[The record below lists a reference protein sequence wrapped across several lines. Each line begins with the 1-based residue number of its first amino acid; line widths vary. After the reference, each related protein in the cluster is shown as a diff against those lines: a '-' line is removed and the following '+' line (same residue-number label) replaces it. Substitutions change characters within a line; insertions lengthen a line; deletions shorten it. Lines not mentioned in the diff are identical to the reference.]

1 MMKYIKALLVAI
13 LLNTATIAFGQ
24 DRLQELLDRYD
35 YQTAISVIDS
45 LAAEIGTDSTS
56 IAEHREEVIDL
67 ALQKARCLRRLYR
80 MQESVEVLADVLYL
94 DQFNMELMADLAESH
109 MQAGNTLEAFNL
121 YGILTQ
127 MQPDNPYFKI
137 CQARILYREKQYEES
152 IAACKAIIVQDSI
165 PEILSMIAD
174 AYKTLGKADSAMVY
188 YNYVLDR
195 KPMHVPTLSKKAD
208 ILLSTKQYFQVI
220 DMSREYINEDPDNM
234 TMLPIYGLA
243 LYLQGSYPLSIEQFE
258 HQRDLGDDS
267 YAVHYYLGLN
277 HYMMDNWPRAVEEL
291 EKAYQIDSSDVTLV
305 YQLAHAKSH
314 MPIMTGMESH
324 RLNPESEKLYSKAL
338 EMLQP
343 SPTMMHNIYG
353 SMAMARHT
361 IAQYAEAIKY
371 YELSYKY
378 NPKNISA
385 LYSIGYCYERLKNYT
400 KALEYYERYLKLGK
414 PGTEGYRFVELSINY
429 VKQEKFMEEE

>member
-1 MMKYIKALLVAI
+1 MKRLLCII
-13 LLNTATIAFGQ
+13 LSAFSVIVSNGQ

-35 YQTAISVIDS
+35 YKTGIYVIDS
-45 LAAEIGTDSTS
+45 LAAEIGADSTS

-80 MQESVEVLADVLYL
+80 MQESVEVLAEVLYL
-94 DQFNMELMADLAESH
+94 DQFNIELMADLAESH
-109 MQAGNTLEAFNL
+109 MQVGNTMEAFTL
-121 YGILTQ
+121 YGTLSR
-127 MQPDNPYFKI
+127 MQPENPYFKI
-137 CQARILYREKQYEES
+137 CQARILYKEKQYKES
-152 IAACKAIIVQDSI
+152 ISICEDIAAQDSI
-165 PEILSMIAD
+165 PEILTLIAD
-174 AYKTLGKADSAMVY
+174 AYNNLGKADSALVY
-188 YNYVLDR
+188 YNHILSKR
-195 KPMHVPTLSKKAD
+195 PNHIPTMNKKAD
-208 ILLSTKQYFQVI
+208 ILLSAKQYQPVI
-220 DMSREYINEDPDNM
+220 DMSSEYLKEDPDNIII
-234 TMLPIYGLA
+234 LPIYGLA
-243 LYLQGSYPLSIEQFE
+243 LYLKGSYPLSIEQFE
-258 HQRDLGDDS
+258 HQRELGDDS

-277 HYMMDNWPRAVEEL
+277 HYVMDNWPRAVEEL

-324 RLNPESEKLYSKAL
+324 RLNPESERLYSKAL

-343 SPTMMHNIYG
+343 SPAMMHNIYG

-361 IAQYAEAIKY
+361 IALYAEAIKY

-385 LYSIGYCYERLKNYT
+385 LSSIGYCYERLKNYT

-429 VKQEKFMEEE
+429 VKQEKFMEE

>member
-1 MMKYIKALLVAI
+1 MKRLLCII
-13 LLNTATIAFGQ
+13 LSAFSVIVSNGQ
-24 DRLQELLDRYD
+24 DRLQELLDIYD
-35 YQTAISVIDS
+35 YKTAIYVIDS
-45 LAAEIGTDSTS
+45 LAAEIGADSTS

-80 MQESVEVLADVLYL
+80 MQESVEVLAEVLYL
-94 DQFNMELMADLAESH
+94 DQFNIELMADLAESH
-109 MQAGNTLEAFNL
+109 MQVGNTMEAFTL
-121 YGILTQ
+121 YGTLSR
-127 MQPDNPYFKI
+127 MQPENPYFKT
-137 CQARILYREKQYEES
+137 CQARILYKEKQYKES
-152 IAACKAIIVQDSI
+152 ISICEDIAAQDSI
-165 PEILSMIAD
+165 PEILTLIAD
-174 AYKTLGKADSAMVY
+174 AYNNLGKADSALVY
-188 YNYVLDR
+188 YNHVLAMR
-195 KPMHVPTLSKKAD
+195 PMHVPTLSKKAD
-208 ILLSTKQYFQVI
+208 ILLSAKQYVPVI
-220 DMSREYINEDPDNM
+220 DMSREYLNEDPDNM

-324 RLNPESEKLYSKAL
+324 RLNPESERLYSKAL

-378 NPKNISA
+378 NPQNISA
-385 LYSIGYCYERLKNYT
+385 LSSIGYCYERLKNYT

-429 VKQEKFMEEE
+429 VKQEKFMEE

>member
-1 MMKYIKALLVAI
+1 MKRII
-13 LLNTATIAFGQ
+13 LFFGILFLPCIICNSQ
-24 DRLQELLDRYD
+24 DRLQRAIDRYD
-35 YQTAISVIDS
+35 YKTALYIIDS
-45 LAAEIGTDSTS
+45 LATEIGTDSVVV
-56 IAEHREEVIDL
+56 AQNKEAVIDF

-80 MQESVEVLADVLYL
+80 MQESVEVLAEVLYL
-94 DQFNMELMADLAESH
+94 DQYNIELMADLAESH
-109 MQAGNTLEAFNL
+109 MQVGNTLEAFNL

-137 CQARILYREKQYEES
+137 CQARILYREKEYEES
-152 IAACKAIIVQDSI
+152 IAACKVITAQDTI
-165 PEILSMIAD
+165 PEILSMTAD
-174 AYKTLGKADSAMVY
+174 AYKSLGKADSALVY
-188 YNYVLDR
+188 YNHVLAMR
-195 KPMHVPTLSKKAD
+195 PGHVPTMSKKAD
-208 ILLSTKQYFQVI
+208 ILLSEKQYIPVI
-220 DMSREYINEDPDNM
+220 ETSREYLEEDPDNM

-243 LYLQGSYPLSIEQFE
+243 LHLQGSYPLSIEQFE

-324 RLNPESEKLYSKAL
+324 RLNPESERLYSKAL

-378 NPKNISA
+378 NPQNISA
-385 LYSIGYCYERLKNYT
+385 LSSIGYCYERLKNYT

-429 VKQEKFMEEE
+429 VKQEKFMEE

>member
-1 MMKYIKALLVAI
+1 MKRLLCII
-13 LLNTATIAFGQ
+13 LFAFSVIVSNGQ

-35 YQTAISVIDS
+35 YKTAIYVIDS
-45 LAAEIGTDSTS
+45 LAAEIGADSTS
-56 IAEHREEVIDL
+56 IADHREEVIDL

-80 MQESVEVLADVLYL
+80 MQESVEVLAEVLYL
-94 DQFNMELMADLAESH
+94 DQFNIELMADLAESH
-109 MQAGNTLEAFNL
+109 MQVGNTMEAFTL
-121 YGILTQ
+121 YGTLSR
-127 MQPDNPYFKI
+127 MQPENPYFKT
-137 CQARILYREKQYEES
+137 CQARILYKEKQYKES
-152 IAACKAIIVQDSI
+152 ISICEDIAAQDSI
-165 PEILSMIAD
+165 PEILTLIAD
-174 AYKTLGKADSAMVY
+174 AYNNLGKADSALVY
-188 YNYVLDR
+188 YNHVLSKR
-195 KPMHVPTLSKKAD
+195 PNHVPTMNKKAD
-208 ILLSTKQYFQVI
+208 ILLSAKQYQPVI
-220 DMSREYINEDPDNM
+220 DMSSEYLKEDPDNM
-234 TMLPIYGLA
+234 VMLPIYGLA
-243 LYLQGSYPLSIEQFE
+243 LYLKGSYPLSIEQFE
-258 HQRDLGDDS
+258 HQRNLGDDS

-314 MPIMTGMESH
+314 MPIMTGIESH
-324 RLNPESEKLYSKAL
+324 RLNPESERLYSKAL

-361 IAQYAEAIKY
+361 IAQYAEAIEY

-378 NPKNISA
+378 NPQNISA
-385 LYSIGYCYERLKNYT
+385 LSSIGYCYERLKNYT

-429 VKQEKFMEEE
+429 VKQEKFMEE

>member
-1 MMKYIKALLVAI
+1 MKRII
-13 LLNTATIAFGQ
+13 LFFGILFLPCIICNSQ
-24 DRLQELLDRYD
+24 DRLQRAIDRYD
-35 YQTAISVIDS
+35 YKTALYIIDS
-45 LAAEIGTDSTS
+45 LATEIGTDSVVV
-56 IAEHREEVIDL
+56 AQNKEAVIDF

-80 MQESVEVLADVLYL
+80 MQESVEVLAEVLYL
-94 DQFNMELMADLAESH
+94 DQYNIELMADLAESH
-109 MQAGNTLEAFNL
+109 MQVGNTLEAFNL

-137 CQARILYREKQYEES
+137 CQARILYREKEYEES
-152 IAACKAIIVQDSI
+152 IAACKVITAQDTI
-165 PEILSMIAD
+165 PEILSMTAD
-174 AYKTLGKADSAMVY
+174 AYKSLGKADSALVY
-188 YNYVLDR
+188 YNHVLAMR
-195 KPMHVPTLSKKAD
+195 PGHVPTMSKKAD
-208 ILLSTKQYFQVI
+208 ILLSEKQYIPVI
-220 DMSREYINEDPDNM
+220 ETSREYLEEDPDNM

-243 LYLQGSYPLSIEQFE
+243 LHLQGSYPLSIEQFE

-324 RLNPESEKLYSKAL
+324 RLNPESERLYSKAL

-361 IAQYAEAIKY
+361 IEHYADAIKY

-385 LYSIGYCYERLKNYT
+385 LSSIGYCYERLKNYK
-400 KALEYYERYLKLGK
+400 KALEYYERYIKLGK
-414 PGTEGYRFVELSINY
+414 PGSAGYKFVEESIEY
-429 VKQEKFMEEE
+429 VKQEKFMEEK

>member
-1 MMKYIKALLVAI
+1 MMKNIKALLVAI
-13 LLNTATIAFGQ
+13 LLITATIAFGQ

-35 YQTAISVIDS
+35 YKTAISVIDS

-208 ILLSTKQYFQVI
+208 ILLSAKQYFQVI
-220 DMSREYINEDPDNM
+220 DMSREYLNEDPDNM

-378 NPKNISA
+378 NPQNISA
-385 LYSIGYCYERLKNYT
+385 LSSIGYCYERLKNYT

-429 VKQEKFMEEE
+429 VKQEKFMEE

>member
-1 MMKYIKALLVAI
+1 MKRLLCII
-13 LLNTATIAFGQ
+13 LSAFSVIVSNGQ

-35 YQTAISVIDS
+35 YKTAIYVIDS
-45 LAAEIGTDSTS
+45 LAAEIGADSTS

-80 MQESVEVLADVLYL
+80 MQESVEVLAEVLYL
-94 DQFNMELMADLAESH
+94 DQFNIELMADLAESH
-109 MQAGNTLEAFNL
+109 MQVGNTMEAFTL
-121 YGILTQ
+121 YGTLSR
-127 MQPDNPYFKI
+127 MQPENPYFKT
-137 CQARILYREKQYEES
+137 CQARILYKEKQYKES
-152 IAACKAIIVQDSI
+152 ISICEDIAAQDSI
-165 PEILSMIAD
+165 PEILTLIAD
-174 AYKTLGKADSAMVY
+174 AYNNLGKADSALVY
-188 YNYVLDR
+188 YNHILSKR
-195 KPMHVPTLSKKAD
+195 PNHVPTMNKKAD
-208 ILLSTKQYFQVI
+208 ILLSAKQYQPVI
-220 DMSREYINEDPDNM
+220 EMSSEYLKEDPDNM
-234 TMLPIYGLA
+234 TILPIYGLA
-243 LYLQGSYPLSIEQFE
+243 LYLNGSYPLSIEQFE

-277 HYMMDNWPRAVEEL
+277 HYMMDNWPRAIEEL

-324 RLNPESEKLYSKAL
+324 RLNPESERLYSKAL

-385 LYSIGYCYERLKNYT
+385 LSSIGYCYERLKNYT

-429 VKQEKFMEEE
+429 VKQEKFMEE

>member
-1 MMKYIKALLVAI
+1 MCAFLLFLSCLI
-13 LLNTATIAFGQ
+13 SSGQ

-35 YQTAISVIDS
+35 YKTAISVIDS

-80 MQESVEVLADVLYL
+80 MQESVEVLADVLYM

-220 DMSREYINEDPDNM
+220 DMSREYLNEDPDNM

-324 RLNPESEKLYSKAL
+324 RLNPESEKLYYKAL

-361 IAQYAEAIKY
+361 IAQYAEAIEY

-378 NPKNISA
+378 NPQNISA
-385 LYSIGYCYERLKNYT
+385 LSSIGYCYERLKNYT

-414 PGTEGYRFVELSINY
+414 PGTEGYKFVELSINY
-429 VKQEKFMEEE
+429 VKQEKFMEE

>member
-1 MMKYIKALLVAI
+1 MKRIKI
-13 LLNTATIAFGQ
+13 LLGILFLPCIICNSQ
-24 DRLQELLDRYD
+24 DRLQRAIERYD
-35 YQTAISVIDS
+35 YKTALNVIDS
-45 LAAEIGTDSTS
+45 LVAEIGTDSMAVAQNKET
-56 IAEHREEVIDL
+56 VIDL
-67 ALQKARCLRRLYR
+67 ALQKSRCLRRLYR
-80 MQESVEVLADVLYL
+80 MNEAVEVLADVLYL

-208 ILLSTKQYFQVI
+208 ILLSAKQYFQVI
-220 DMSREYINEDPDNM
+220 DMSREYLSEDPDNM

-385 LYSIGYCYERLKNYT
+385 LSSIGYCYERLKNYT

-429 VKQEKFMEEE
+429 VKQEKFMEE

>member
-1 MMKYIKALLVAI
+1 MKRLLCII
-13 LLNTATIAFGQ
+13 LSAFSVIVSNGQ
-24 DRLQELLDRYD
+24 DRLQELLDIYD
-35 YQTAISVIDS
+35 YKTAIYVIDS
-45 LAAEIGTDSTS
+45 LAAEIGADSTS

-80 MQESVEVLADVLYL
+80 MQESVEVLAEVLYL
-94 DQFNMELMADLAESH
+94 DQFNIELMADLAESH
-109 MQAGNTLEAFNL
+109 MQVGNTMEAFTL
-121 YGILTQ
+121 YGTLSR
-127 MQPDNPYFKI
+127 MQPENPYFKT
-137 CQARILYREKQYEES
+137 CQARILYKEKQYKES
-152 IAACKAIIVQDSI
+152 ISICEDIAAQDSI
-165 PEILSMIAD
+165 PEILTLIAD
-174 AYKTLGKADSAMVY
+174 AYNNLGKADSALVY
-188 YNYVLDR
+188 YNHILSKR
-195 KPMHVPTLSKKAD
+195 PNHVPTMNKKAD
-208 ILLSTKQYFQVI
+208 ILLSAKQYQPVI
-220 DMSREYINEDPDNM
+220 DMSREYLNEDPDNM

-324 RLNPESEKLYSKAL
+324 RLNPESERLYSKAL

-378 NPKNISA
+378 NPQNISA
-385 LYSIGYCYERLKNYT
+385 LSSIGYCYERLKNYT

-429 VKQEKFMEEE
+429 VKQKKFMEE

>member
-1 MMKYIKALLVAI
+1 MKRLLCII
-13 LLNTATIAFGQ
+13 LSAFSVIVSNGQ

-35 YQTAISVIDS
+35 YKTGIYVIDS
-45 LAAEIGTDSTS
+45 LAAEIGADSTS

-67 ALQKARCLRRLYR
+67 ALQKSRCLRRLYR
-80 MQESVEVLADVLYL
+80 MQESVEVLAEVLYL
-94 DQFNMELMADLAESH
+94 DQFNIELMADLAESH
-109 MQAGNTLEAFNL
+109 MQVGNTMEAFTL
-121 YGILTQ
+121 YGTLSR
-127 MQPDNPYFKI
+127 MQPENPYFKT
-137 CQARILYREKQYEES
+137 CQARILYKEKQYKES
-152 IAACKAIIVQDSI
+152 ISICEDIAAQDSI
-165 PEILSMIAD
+165 PEILTLIAD
-174 AYKTLGKADSAMVY
+174 AYNNLGKADSALVY
-188 YNYVLDR
+188 YNHILSKR
-195 KPMHVPTLSKKAD
+195 PNHVPTMNKKAD
-208 ILLSTKQYFQVI
+208 ILLSAKQYQPVI
-220 DMSREYINEDPDNM
+220 DMSREYLEEDPDNM

-243 LYLQGSYPLSIEQFE
+243 LYLNGSYPLSIEQFE

-277 HYMMDNWPRAVEEL
+277 HYMMDNWPRAIEEL

-314 MPIMTGMESH
+314 MPIVTGMESH
-324 RLNPESEKLYSKAL
+324 RLNPESERLYSKAL

-385 LYSIGYCYERLKNYT
+385 LSSIGYCYERLKNYT
-400 KALEYYERYLKLGK
+400 KALEYYERYIKLGK
-414 PGTEGYRFVELSINY
+414 PGTAGYKFVEESIEY
-429 VKQEKFMEEE
+429 VKQEKFMEE

>member
-1 MMKYIKALLVAI
+1 MCAFLLFLSCLI
-13 LLNTATIAFGQ
+13 SSGQ

-35 YQTAISVIDS
+35 YRSAISVIDS

-80 MQESVEVLADVLYL
+80 MQESVEVLAEVLYL

-208 ILLSTKQYFQVI
+208 ILLSAKQYFQVI
-220 DMSREYINEDPDNM
+220 DMSREYLNEDPDNM

-324 RLNPESEKLYSKAL
+324 RLNPESEKLYYKAL

-361 IAQYAEAIKY
+361 IAQYAEAIEY

-378 NPKNISA
+378 NPQNISA
-385 LYSIGYCYERLKNYT
+385 LSSIGYCYERLKNYT

-414 PGTEGYRFVELSINY
+414 PGTEGYKFVELSINY
-429 VKQEKFMEEE
+429 VKQEKFMEE

>member
-1 MMKYIKALLVAI
+1 MCAFLLFLSCLI
-13 LLNTATIAFGQ
+13 SSGQ

-35 YQTAISVIDS
+35 YKTAISVIDS

-80 MQESVEVLADVLYL
+80 MQESVEVLAEVLYL

-174 AYKTLGKADSAMVY
+174 GYKTLGKADSAMVY

-208 ILLSTKQYFQVI
+208 ILLSAKQYFQVI
-220 DMSREYINEDPDNM
+220 DMSREYLNEDPDNM

-314 MPIMTGMESH
+314 MPIMRGMESH
-324 RLNPESEKLYSKAL
+324 RLNPESERLYSKAL

-343 SPTMMHNIYG
+343 SPTIMHNIYG

-378 NPKNISA
+378 NPQNISA
-385 LYSIGYCYERLKNYT
+385 LSSIGYCYERLKNYT

-414 PGTEGYRFVELSINY
+414 PGTEGYRFVEMSINY
-429 VKQEKFMEEE
+429 VKQEKFMEE

>member
-1 MMKYIKALLVAI
+1 MKRLLCII
-13 LLNTATIAFGQ
+13 LSAFSVIVSNGQ

-35 YQTAISVIDS
+35 YKTAIYVIDS
-45 LAAEIGTDSTS
+45 LAAEIGADSTS
-56 IAEHREEVIDL
+56 IADHREEVIDL

-80 MQESVEVLADVLYL
+80 MQESVEVLAEVLYL
-94 DQFNMELMADLAESH
+94 DQFNIELMADLAESH
-109 MQAGNTLEAFNL
+109 MQVGNTLEAFTL
-121 YGILTQ
+121 YGTLSR
-127 MQPDNPYFKI
+127 MQPENPYFKT
-137 CQARILYREKQYEES
+137 CQARILYKEKQYKES
-152 IAACKAIIVQDSI
+152 ISICEDIAAQDSI
-165 PEILSMIAD
+165 PEILTLIAD
-174 AYKTLGKADSAMVY
+174 AYNNLGKADSALVY
-188 YNYVLDR
+188 YNHVLSKR
-195 KPMHVPTLSKKAD
+195 PNHVPTMSKKAD
-208 ILLSTKQYFQVI
+208 ILLSAKQYQPVI
-220 DMSREYINEDPDNM
+220 DMSREYLEEDPDNM

-243 LYLQGSYPLSIEQFE
+243 LYLNDSYPLSIEQFE

-324 RLNPESEKLYSKAL
+324 RLNPESERLYSKAL

-343 SPTMMHNIYG
+343 SPSMMHNIYG
-353 SMAMARHT
+353 SMAMARHN
-361 IAQYAEAIKY
+361 IEQYAEAIKY

-385 LYSIGYCYERLKNYT
+385 LSSIGYCYERLKNYK
-400 KALEYYERYLKLGK
+400 KALEYYELYIKLGK
-414 PGTEGYRFVELSINY
+414 PGTAGYKFVEESIEY
-429 VKQEKFMEEE
+429 VKQEKFMEEK

>member
-1 MMKYIKALLVAI
+1 MCAFLLFLSCLI
-13 LLNTATIAFGQ
+13 SSGQ

-35 YQTAISVIDS
+35 YKTAISVIDS

-80 MQESVEVLADVLYL
+80 MQESVEVLAEVLYL

-208 ILLSTKQYFQVI
+208 ILLSAKQYFQVI
-220 DMSREYINEDPDNM
+220 DMSREYLNEDPDNM

-324 RLNPESEKLYSKAL
+324 RLNPESEKLYYKAL

-361 IAQYAEAIKY
+361 IAQYAEAIEY

-378 NPKNISA
+378 NPQNISA
-385 LYSIGYCYERLKNYT
+385 LSSIGYCYERLKNYT

-414 PGTEGYRFVELSINY
+414 PGTEGYKFVELSINY
-429 VKQEKFMEEE
+429 VKQEKFMEE